1 MAKSKL
7 IDFVKGFSYVFLSN
21 ILSMTV
27 TATLV
32 MVIPKLVDTEV
43 YGYYQLYLFYINYV
57 GLLQFGWCDGI
68 YLRLGGKYYRDLDK
82 SLYSTQFWL
91 LGLTEI
97 IIYLIVFIGS
107 LIFVKDVNKHFIIG
121 AVCTAAI
128 GMCLRWF
135 ITFIL
140 QPTARIKEYAIVTLS
155 EKIILLFL
163 TMFLMAI
170 GYRDYKLIVA
180 ADISAKYISLGIGIW
195 YCRDIVFSKIISL
208 RTAIREI
215 KENISAGI
223 KLMLA
228 SINTTLITGIVRFGI
243 ESHWD
248 ISTFG
253 KVSLTLSISNMA
265 VMAINAIGVVIY
277 PILRRTNQDK
287 LPDIYRIM
295 RVMLM
300 GIVFGALVLYYPAQ
314 KILTMWLPQ
323 YVESLRYAAILLPVC
338 VCESKVSILINTYF
352 NTLRLES
359 LQMKCNLATLAL
371 SVILTGASIYIFDSI
386 TAAILSILIVLVFR
400 CVLCEIVLSTKLPI
414 KVVTDIIIETV
425 MITAFIICNWYFGLA
440 GMFMYAVCYAMYLII
455 KRKDILESL
464 NFVKSMR

>member
-7 IDFVKGFSYVFLSN
+7 IDFVKGFSYVFISN

-57 GLLQFGWCDGI
+57 GLLQFGLCEGI
-68 YLRLGGKYYRDLDK
+68 YLRLGGKYYKDLDK
-82 SLYSTQFWL
+82 SLYSTQFRL

-97 IIYLIVFIGS
+97 IIYLTVFIGS
-107 LIFVKDVNKHFIIG
+107 LIFIKDVNKHFIIG
-121 AVCTAAI
+121 AVCAAAV

-163 TMFLMAI
+163 TMLLMAI

-195 YCRDIVFSKIISL
+195 YCRDIVFSKIVSL
-208 RTAIREI
+208 KAAIREI

-228 SINTTLITGIVRFGI
+228 SINTTLIAGIVRFGI

-300 GIVFGALVLYYPAQ
+300 GIVFGALVFYYPAQ
-314 KILTMWLPQ
+314 KILNMWLPQ
-323 YVESLRYAAILLPVC
+323 YAESLRYAAILLPIC
-338 VCESKVSILINTYF
+338 VYESKVSILINTYF

-359 LQMKCNLATLAL
+359 LQMKCNIAALVL
-371 SVILTGASIYIFDSI
+371 SVILTGVSIYVFDSV

-414 KVVTDIIIETV
+414 KVVKDIIVEFV
-425 MITAFIICNWYFGLA
+425 MTLAFIICNWYFGLA
-440 GMFMYAVCYAMYLII
+440 GMFMYAICYAMYLII
-455 KRKDILESL
+455 KRKDIFESL